1 MEEGRTSVAAEM
13 AKISPFHQDGNDCIA
28 AICEINVQE
37 NPYLTAVGQF
47 PRIFSAADC
56 RRIIGLPLPT
66 MPAEVYDGHAHG
78 ARVDYQHRRTNEK
91 PIPPTAEY
99 EWIYQPLGRI
109 AREANANA
117 YRFQL
122 SDVMTAHV
130 LEYTPDGFFDWHLD
144 LGSGLT
150 SSRKL
155 TMVTFLTPPEEYEGG
170 NLCFMD
176 SGDPLRLPQGTTVI
190 FPSYLLHKVEP
201 VTKGMRFTL
210 VSWVHGPCFS

>member
-1 MEEGRTSVAAEM
+1 M
-13 AKISPFHQDGNDCIA
+13 H
-28 AICEINVQE
+28 VQE

-47 PRIFSAADC
+47 PRVFPADDC
-56 RRIIGLPLPT
+56 RRIIELPLPT
-66 MPAEVYDGHAHG
+66 MQAEVYDGQAHG
-78 ARVDYQHRRTNEK
+78 ARVDYRHRRTNEK
-91 PIPPTAEY
+91 PIPPMAEY
-99 EWIYQPLGRI
+99 QWIYQRLGRI
-109 AREANANA
+109 ARESNASA
-117 YRFQL
+117 YHFQL
-122 SDVMTAHV
+122 SDVTTAHV

-144 LGSGLT
+144 LGSGLA

-170 NLCFMD
+170 DLCFMD

-201 VTKGMRFTL
+201 VTKGSRFTL